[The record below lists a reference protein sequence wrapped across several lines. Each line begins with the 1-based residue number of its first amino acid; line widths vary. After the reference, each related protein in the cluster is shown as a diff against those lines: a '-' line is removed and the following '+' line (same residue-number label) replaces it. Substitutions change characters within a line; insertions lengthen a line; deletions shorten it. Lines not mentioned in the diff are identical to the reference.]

1 MLVGKRVCLR
11 PVEREDLERFVRF
24 FADAEVRANLS
35 LVLGP
40 GVAEEAAWFEQML
53 REPPLERPFA
63 VDLVQGTERP
73 RLVGSAGL
81 RAFDWRNRSAELGLV
96 IGDKSLWGQGLGTE
110 VTRLLLRHAFFTL
123 NLHRVWL
130 RVYADHDRACR
141 IYEKVGFVQEGRQRD
156 GDFRNGRYRDV
167 LLYSL
172 LAREW
177 RQRVGEPDPPPSPEA
192 SVASAR

>member
-11 PVEREDLERFVRF
+11 PIEREDLEKFVRF
-24 FADAEVRANLS
+24 FADPEVRSHLDM
-35 LVLGP
+35 VLGLSN
-40 GVAEEAAWFEQML
+40 AQEIAWFEEQL
-53 REPPLERPFA
+53 RQPPLEQPFA

-73 RLVGSAGL
+73 RLIGGAGL

-96 IGDKSLWGQGLGTE
+96 IGDKAMWGQGFGTE
-110 VTRLLLRHAFFTL
+110 ITRLLLRHAFFTL

-130 RVYADHDRACR
+130 RVFVDHVRAQKV
-141 IYEKVGFVQEGRQRD
+141 YEKVGFVVEGRQRD

-167 LLYSL
+167 LVCSL

-177 RQRVGEPDPPPSPEA
+177 RQRVGEPDPPPPPTQSNTGG
-192 SVASAR
+192 

>member
-11 PVEREDLERFVRF
+11 PIEREDLERFVRF
-24 FADAEVRANLS
+24 FADPEVRANLDM
-35 LVLGP
+35 VLGLSN
-40 GVAEEAAWFEQML
+40 AQEIAWFEEQL
-53 REPPLERPFA
+53 RQPPLEQPFA

-73 RLVGSAGL
+73 RLIGGAGL

-96 IGDKSLWGQGLGTE
+96 IGDKSMWGQGLGTE
-110 VTRLLLRHAFFTL
+110 ITRLLLRHAFFTL

-130 RVYADHDRACR
+130 RVFADHARAQKV
-141 IYEKVGFVQEGRQRD
+141 YEKVGFTLEGRQRD

-167 LLYSL
+167 LVYSL

-177 RQRVGEPDPPPSPEA
+177 RQRVGEPEPPAPPTQPQG
-192 SVASAR
+192 

>member
-11 PVEREDLERFVRF
+11 PIEREDLERFVRF
-24 FADAEVRANLS
+24 LADAEVRANLS

-40 GVAEEAAWFEQML
+40 GVAEESAWFEQVL
-53 REPPLERPFA
+53 AEPPLERPFA

-81 RAFDWRNRSAELGLV
+81 RSFDWRNRSAELGLV

-110 VTRLLLRHAFFTL
+110 VTRVLLRHAFFTL

-130 RVYADHDRACR
+130 RVFADHERACR
-141 IYEKVGFVQEGRQRD
+141 VYEKVGFMQEGRQRD
-156 GDFRNGRYRDV
+156 GDFRHGRYRDV

-177 RQRVGEPDPPPSPEA
+177 RQRVGEPEPIAPPAQPEQQ
-192 SVASAR
+192 